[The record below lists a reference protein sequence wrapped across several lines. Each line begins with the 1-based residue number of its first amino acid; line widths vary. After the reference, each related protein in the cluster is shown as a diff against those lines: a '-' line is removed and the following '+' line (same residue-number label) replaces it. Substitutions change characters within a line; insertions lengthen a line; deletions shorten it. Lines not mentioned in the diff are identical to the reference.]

1 MRMEVTSSWSKE
13 PQHATFTLAKNEFSR
28 DLKLSIKLMVAIKK
42 KEEIQQRWWGF
53 RHNENPTNR

>member
-1 MRMEVTSSWSKE
+1 MEVTSSWSKE

-42 KEEIQQRWWGF
+42 KRRDPATMVGF
-53 RHNENPTNR
+53 QAQ